1 VTTRAPDGM
10 FPLHQCP
17 LQGSQDGA
25 RRAIGRGFA
34 GRPSAGSGSEIGVV
48 PCAASQAALLRAE
61 VWASQASCTNS
72 ANSCLVISPSR
83 LACTSTELCPSK
95 CGVVKN
101 GVVSSWTRA
110 CLSASDSTQK
120 TITSGSLS
128 PVAASSASGR
138 GVRKKTKDLPPT
150 WYTGLPRAPWT
161 TVTCGSPSASSC
173 TSSTRAGRSAV
184 TPGSVGADPVAMQDG
199 GQGVGLAMGNPTHSF
214 GLHAAG
220 RSGLL
225 TRRTRLLNP
234 DAKRMRRRIDLTEH
248 LKSASHAGRRPCDQH
263 RPMASACRADR
274 PTTARPMMLWPQG
287 AYSLV
292 MPRHSRGCRQPTRP
306 PGAPAPRR
314 RARCGVDV
322 RVQPLASRGQT
333 DVRGVV
339 HREGLLAEETGDR

>member
-1 VTTRAPDGM
+1 
-10 FPLHQCP
+10 
-17 LQGSQDGA
+17 
-25 RRAIGRGFA
+25 
-34 GRPSAGSGSEIGVV
+34 VV
-48 PCAASQAALLRAE
+48 PCAASQAALLRADA
-61 VWASQASCTNS
+61 WASQASCTNS

-120 TITSGSLS
+120 TITSGSPS
-128 PVAASSASGR
+128 PVAASTASGR

-184 TPGSVGADPVAMQDG
+184 TPGSVGADPVAMQDD
-199 GQGVGLAMGNPTHSF
+199 GQRVGLAKGNPTHPS
-214 GLHAAG
+214 GLHTAG

-234 DAKRMRRRIDLTEH
+234 DAKRMRRRIDLTEQ
-248 LKSASHAGRRPCDQH
+248 LKSASHAGRRPCDQQ
-263 RPMASACRADR
+263 RPMASACGADR
-274 PTTARPMMLWPQG
+274 PTTARPMMLWPEAQ

-292 MPRHSRGCRQPTRP
+292 MRWHSRGCLQPTRP
-306 PGAPAPRR
+306 AGAPARRR
-314 RARCGVDV
+314 RARCG
-322 RVQPLASRGQT
+322 RICFASSHWHLADRLMSGASFTAKVCLQRKQGT
-333 DVRGVV
+333 AEWSLLIHGVSCRAMCMV
-339 HREGLLAEETGDR
+339 IAIPKYSLAALSDIGRTADLWS